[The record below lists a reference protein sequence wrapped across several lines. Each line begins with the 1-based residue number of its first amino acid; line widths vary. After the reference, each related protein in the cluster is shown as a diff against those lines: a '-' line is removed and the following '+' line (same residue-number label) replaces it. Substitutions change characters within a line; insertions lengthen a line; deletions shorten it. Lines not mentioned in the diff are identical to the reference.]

1 MPKKKKKREVG
12 GNGMTLAQRIEAM
25 KKEKE
30 EAAMRETTVD
40 KPSVAEEPSVEN
52 RNDANQQPQEETEAQ
67 RNEDLDNQREISD
80 TNSKQ
85 GIVPEE
91 FEPFF
96 IEPKDQDLKIDFEFS
111 YLPPAMF
118 LPELSYTS
126 RRAYQIFSKYYNYID
141 NIDKL
146 LDHSL
151 KNIINNSNN
160 PEDNTT
166 DPDALPEDAPVRA
179 LVRYLLSDT
188 MQKEMDR
195 FLADL

>member
-1 MPKKKKKREVG
+1 
-12 GNGMTLAQRIEAM
+12 
-25 KKEKE
+25 
-30 EAAMRETTVD
+30 MREATVD
-40 KPSVAEEPSVEN
+40 KPSVAEEPPAEN
-52 RNDANQQPQEETEAQ
+52 INDANQQSQEKTEAQ

-85 GIVPEE
+85 EFVPEE

-96 IEPKDQDLKIDFEFS
+96 MEPKDQDLKIDFEFS

-118 LPELSYTS
+118 LPEQSYTS
-126 RRAYQIFSKYYNYID
+126 RRAYQMFSKYYNYID

-146 LDHSL
+146 LDHTL
-151 KNIINNSNN
+151 QNIINNSKN
-160 PEDNTT
+160 PGDNTT
-166 DPDALPEDAPVRA
+166 DQDAPPEDAPVRA
-179 LVRYLLSDT
+179 LVRYLLSET